1 MRVRLLICLWLKNS
15 TTFLFRHVLLLNLW
29 PVIKASFLR
38 MDMTCQNIWIVTL
51 VFQFWLSFDILVGFF
66 SFFFCKSWDISFFL
80 TWKIISLLPDAREVN
95 IIRIS
100 LWPVHYG
107 IFLSCNL
114 RRKNI
119 LVGEN
124 SQEYPGILTTHTEFV
139 LWVYSFLFPPKPT
152 SALQIDLIFGVN
164 VLHYYKTWTPIQRNC
179 WNFTFTSLQN
189 WNFRSIL

>member
-1 MRVRLLICLWLKNS
+1 MPKYLNS
-15 TTFLFRHVLLLNLW
+15 
-29 PVIKASFLR
+29 
-38 MDMTCQNIWIVTL
+38 VTL

-124 SQEYPGILTTHTEFV
+124 SQEYPGILTRHIEFV

-152 SALQIDLIFGVN
+152 SALQIDFVFGVN

-179 WNFTFTSLQN
+179 WNFTFTSLQTEISDQYYRKCMYIIGCSTPF
-189 WNFRSIL
+189 WTGVRDRFSLPLFLMLSSLLLS